1 MLLRRNPSEFYLSG
15 RLRMPFERCVGMES
29 NNSKLS
35 RRLGFDGDE
44 ESKEQPKWDV
54 RLRGVHAFLSAHIFP
69 AARYLLLFIA
79 ITAGITLL
87 FVAAFQIAVST
98 YGVTL
103 SSSILAM
110 WADSLAA
117 FENIAFV
124 TGDATPSFVV
134 NAELPAEALR
144 AVESILFMERLLGL
158 LANPILIAIFT
169 AVALRPINP
178 LWISPRIVLDTSQLG
193 KERLTLRYWIRY
205 PESRWMHNCTCLVRF
220 QSDAADRSIDQ
231 ALEIDSEHMERH
243 EARRGVCEVN
253 LRFDDVRQDFHGE
266 AVGSVRKRTLTRMLL
281 AHYAE
286 AGCTYRVRFGSYE
299 ELVYLSEEL
308 KQKYSDYQ
316 ILFRVTGV
324 ASNSR
329 NVLLEKKYGIEDV
342 LFGFVFKTPEEVIGL
357 KRVSRTD
364 GTVARRYG
372 YNFDN
377 AWRVE
382 ACHSTFRPIDM
393 DVTGVDSSIGA
404 MRCFVRIGTGSS
416 ISFID
421 SDRPV
426 SPTARIYMGSKGH
439 EGEYAHEIYEVMSKV
454 YESLNN
460 KDTYVTSTEE
470 KVKEKLKSDSFACMA
485 RVKDDFSGSGGNMK
499 LVGFTIFQ
507 KPSHSADNYGY
518 AIGLSEAEASEVL
531 MIDSVAVLPQYR
543 GQGLQRRM
551 LAIGEEEGARM
562 GCRIFIATVDPRN
575 AYSLA
580 NFIDAGYR
588 RLKIIRTYGGKPREI
603 LVKRFRDSFGT
614 GGGSA
619 S

>member
-1 MLLRRNPSEFYLSG
+1 MKSNRTKTSRRFGFDTEDELCEQPRWDI
-15 RLRMPFERCVGMES
+15 RLR
-29 NNSKLS
+29 NL
-35 RRLGFDGDE
+35 
-44 ESKEQPKWDV
+44 
-54 RLRGVHAFLSAHIFP
+54 HAFLSAHILP
-69 AARYLLLFIA
+69 AARYLILLAF
-79 ITAGITLL
+79 ITASITLL
-87 FVAAFQIAVST
+87 FSGIYSIVLSA
-98 YGVTL
+98 YGVPAPSGFL
-103 SSSILAM
+103 GM
-110 WADSLAA
+110 WVDSLAA

-124 TGDATPSFVV
+124 SGQTFPSFVIE
-134 NAELPAEALR
+134 AQLPQEVLR
-144 AVESILFMERLLGL
+144 TIEGVVFVERLLGL
-158 LANPILIAIFT
+158 LTNAILIAIFT

-231 ALEIDSEHMERH
+231 AMEIDSEHVEHH

-253 LRFDDVRQDFHGE
+253 LGFDDARQDFHGE
-266 AVGSVRKRTLTRMLL
+266 AVGSVRKRTLARMLL
-281 AHYAE
+281 AHYAD
-286 AGCTYRVRFGSYE
+286 AGYTYRVRFGSYE

-316 ILFRVTGV
+316 ILFRVTGI

-329 NVLLEKKYGIEDV
+329 HVLLEKKYRIEDV

-357 KRVSRTD
+357 RRSSHSNDV
-364 GTVARRYG
+364 VARRYG

-404 MRCFVRIGTGSS
+404 MRCFERIGTGSS
-416 ISFID
+416 ISFTD
-421 SDRPV
+421 SGRPV
-426 SPTARIYMGSKGH
+426 SPTAQISMGSKGR

-470 KVKEKLKSDSFACMA
+470 KVKEKLESDSFACMA
-485 RVKDDFSGSGGNMK
+485 RVEDDISSADCDGGGAK

-507 KPSHSADNYGY
+507 RPSHSADNYGY
-518 AIGLSEAEASEVL
+518 AVGLSEAEASEVL

-551 LAIGEEEGARM
+551 LALGEEEGARM

-575 AYSLA
+575 AYSLM
-580 NFIDAGYR
+580 NFINAGYR

-603 LVKRFRDSFGT
+603 LVKRFRDSFGN
-614 GGGSA
+614 GGGTA
-619 S
+619 TA